1 MKDRLIFDT
10 TDATTIADSDS
21 VGAYI
26 RAGDDGTL
34 IGHVSDALK
43 VSVTNAS
50 IAVTATDLDIR
61 DLLYTQDSV
70 TAYQGTD
77 PWVIGD
83 GGGSITVDGTV
94 SISGNVNVTQGTS
107 PWVVSATD
115 LHIRDLSH
123 TQDSI
128 KIGDGTDFLAI
139 NADGSIN
146 VNADI
151 SVTNGHEK
159 AEDAAHVSGDIG
171 SFMLAVRQDTLA
183 ASVDTDGD
191 YAALKVDALGALYV
205 NVAQIDATVTVTDA
219 ALANTALANA
229 ANVLNTA
236 GTAEVAVASA
246 LANRKY
252 LWIYNNDNTK
262 VFVGSASVTAANG
275 FPISP
280 SSYMEFRAGAAVS
293 PYFVGQSGKTPEIRT
308 LELS

>member
-1 MKDRLIFDT
+1 MKDHLIFDT
-10 TDATTIADSDS
+10 TDAVTIADSDS
-21 VGAYI
+21 VGAFV

-50 IAVTATDLDIR
+50 IAVTATDLD
-61 DLLYTQDSV
+61 
-70 TAYQGTD
+70 
-77 PWVIGD
+77 
-83 GGGSITVDGTV
+83 
-94 SISGNVNVTQGTS
+94 
-107 PWVVSATD
+107 
-115 LHIRDLSH
+115 IRDLSH

-275 FPISP
+275 FPVSP
-280 SSYMEFRAGAAVS
+280 GSYMELRAGAAVS